1 MLSFEWDDAK
11 ATSNLAKHRVSFLA
25 ACDVFN
31 DPFAVDSEARSMEYR
46 ELRRRIIGLGNG
58 IFLTVIYTERGEV
71 IRLISARK
79 STRAERREYDDA
91 NT

>member
-1 MLSFEWDDAK
+1 MLFFEWDDAK
-11 ATSNLAKHRVSFLA
+11 AVSNLAKHGISFA
-25 ACDVFN
+25 DARDVFN
-31 DPFAVDSEARSMEYR
+31 DPLALDSEERSLNYGEFR
-46 ELRRRIIGLGNG
+46 SRIIGMGNG
-58 IFLTVIYTERGEV
+58 RYLTVIYTERGEV